1 MKKLL
6 IILLLIPVF
15 LQAQDSP
22 GTALK
27 GFTKTIVYKGVPYSY
42 WTIIRYEYSKERDLT
57 TVTLVPYYNKETR
70 LADVNSYIPDL
81 RKQYELK
88 GIVESLDAMY
98 DSVAVSKKQTRIITP
113 EVPEKPAVVDPMT
126 HDTIT
131 PYVPAIPAVTEE
143 IETNYFAD
151 LTPE

>member
-57 TVTLVPYYNKETR
+57 TVTLVPYFNKDTR
-70 LADVNSYIPDL
+70 VVDVNSYIPDL

-98 DSVAVSKKQTRIITP
+98 DSVTVSKKQTQIITP
-113 EVPEKPAVVDPMT
+113 EVAAKLDPET
-126 HDTIT
+126 GDTLE
-131 PYVPAIPAVTEE
+131 PFIPAVTQE

>member
-6 IILLLIPVF
+6 IILLVIPVF

-22 GTALK
+22 EASLK

-42 WTIIRYEYSKERDLT
+42 WTIIRYEYNKERDLT

-70 LADVNSYIPDL
+70 AADINSYIPDL

-98 DSVAVSKKQTRIITP
+98 DSVTVSKKQTQIITP
-113 EVPEKPAVVDPMT
+113 EVAAKIDPET
-126 HDTIT
+126 GDTLE
-131 PYVPAIPAVTEE
+131 PFIPAVTEE
-143 IETNYFAD
+143 IETQFFAG
-151 LTPE
+151 LIPE